1 MRCCADLWHAAT
13 LAVML
18 AGVAPPGVAAQ
29 DAERVVTEAIAARW
43 GVDPARVRVA
53 PLRAAVWPVSTS
65 AVRLLGAGV
74 DGSWVVAFQDENGP
88 GSLGVRAG
96 VETDLSVATRDL
108 PRGAILGAAD
118 IGSRRDVRWG
128 PPARAGEVA
137 VAAGWI
143 TRRRVKAGEA
153 LGPDV
158 AEKPAAVVPGQ
169 EVRVIWARGEVSI
182 AVSGRAAGRAA
193 VGERV
198 AVRAD
203 TGRRLE
209 GIVSADGIVHV
220 GPEVGR
226 NP

>member
-1 MRCCADLWHAAT
+1 
-13 LAVML
+13 
-18 AGVAPPGVAAQ
+18 
-29 DAERVVTEAIAARW
+29 VVTEAIAARW

-53 PLRAAVWPVSTS
+53 PLRGAEWPEVSS
-65 AVRLLGAGV
+65 NVKLLGAGA
-74 DGSWVVAFQDENGP
+74 DGSWVIAFEDDSGP

-96 VETDLSVATRDL
+96 VETNMSVATRDL
-108 PRGAILGAAD
+108 PRGATLGAED

-128 PPARAGEVA
+128 PPARDGEEV

-143 TRRRVKAGEA
+143 TRRRIKAGEA
-153 LGPDV
+153 LGSAL

-169 EVRVIWARGEVSI
+169 EVRVVWARGDISI

-209 GIVSADGIVHV
+209 GIVIADGIVHV
-220 GPEVGR
+220 GPDAGR
-226 NP
+226 TP